1 MYLVDTSAWIDYL
14 NGREA
19 EHVALLDELLSNP
32 LAVGITDLVYME
44 ILQGARDQQ
53 HFDRFRRYFSGLR
66 FYRPVAAEPT
76 HAAAAQLFLDCR
88 RHGIAVRSTVDCLI
102 AQCAID
108 HDLILLHH
116 DRDFERMSLVR
127 KNLRQRHFLP

>member
-44 ILQGARDQQ
+44 ILQGARDQL
-53 HFDRFRRYFSGLR
+53 HFERFRQYFSGLR
-66 FYRPVAAEPT
+66 FYRPLEPEPS

-88 RHGIAVRSTVDCLI
+88 RLGITVRSTVGCMV
-102 AQCAID
+102 AQCAIE
-108 HDLILLHH
+108 HDLILLHN
-116 DRDFERMSLVR
+116 DRDFERMSSVR